1 MISTAHLAQSG
12 TDGELNKALVRSEN
26 DTAQGP
32 AEAEAE
38 ADVKNQHRTGQR
50 CTLSTR
56 EALTKATFPKTGR

>member
-26 DTAQGP
+26 DTAHGP
-32 AEAEAE
+32 VEAQY
-38 ADVKNQHRTGQR
+38 ADVKNQHRTGQT

-56 EALTKATFPKTGR
+56 EALTKATFPKTGH